1 MSFGTKSLT
10 NWYGRWRSRFLQGY
24 SAQYVRQLQKYIS
37 RYSTDIKS
45 EDTLLQKS
53 YGREEKLTLKSSSN
67 NSIRSHQDSFHTN
80 YKFGST
86 WHDLDDDMSEED
98 ILQVA
103 VTISLETV
111 RNNFIT
117 EEIHFTKSLKY
128 LLSNIILCD

>member
-1 MSFGTKSLT
+1 MKK
-10 NWYGRWRSRFLQGY
+10 QI
-24 SAQYVRQLQKYIS
+24 SAGLFSSVCKAVAKIYLKILHRHQVR
-37 RYSTDIKS
+37 RHFTS
-45 EDTLLQKS
+45 EEKR
-53 YGREEKLTLKSSSN
+53 REEKLTLKSSSN